1 MAFNLRNDEAN
12 RLADELAALT
22 GETKTR
28 AITEAVRERL
38 ARVKRRRDRDRLFAE
53 LAAIGRR
60 CSSRPVLDERTP
72 EEMLYDQDGLPK

>member
-12 RLADELAALT
+12 RLADELASLT

-38 ARVKRRRDRDRLFAE
+38 ARAKRRR
-53 LAAIGRR
+53 
-60 CSSRPVLDERTP
+60 
-72 EEMLYDQDGLPK
+72 